1 MIEIEFDHKALM
13 QHAQVLESLLV
24 DMETG
29 GSRSLVA
36 GQKSLYSAVRRYMAQ
51 AETELR
57 QLTIGSMGLPN
68 DPRASR
74 YGVSRDKV
82 KSKKGLIWGQI
93 KIFQPKTAGNRTNTY
108 KQPRKLDQNPHQR
121 GGNRVPR
128 SARTQQ
134 MLDYGP
140 RDRGFILRFLE
151 GGTGQRTAGT
161 RNGRLSGNRGSISP
175 RHYFSRASN
184 AHVEQVMQNLAN
196 KIDAKIEE
204 LVNSGK
210 MTGL

>member
-1 MIEIEFDHKALM
+1 
-13 QHAQVLESLLV
+13 
-24 DMETG
+24 
-29 GSRSLVA
+29 
-36 GQKSLYSAVRRYMAQ
+36 
-51 AETELR
+51 
-57 QLTIGSMGLPN
+57 
-68 DPRASR
+68 
-74 YGVSRDKV
+74 
-82 KSKKGLIWGQI
+82 
-93 KIFQPKTAGNRTNTY
+93 
-108 KQPRKLDQNPHQR
+108 
-121 GGNRVPR
+121 
-128 SARTQQ
+128 

-161 RNGRLSGNRGSISP
+161 RNGRLGGNRGSISP
-175 RHYFSRASN
+175 RNYFSRASN

>member
-1 MIEIEFDHKALM
+1 MMEIEFDHKALM
-13 QHAQVLESLLV
+13 KHAQVLESLML
-24 DMETG
+24 DIEHG

-36 GQKSLYSAVRRYMAQ
+36 GQKSLYNSIRRYMAD

-57 QLTIGSMGLPN
+57 KLTIGTMGIAN

-82 KSKKGLIWGQI
+82 RSKKGLIWGQI
-93 KIFQPKTAGNRTNTY
+93 KIYQPKTAGSMKSTY

-134 MLDYGP
+134 VLDYGP

-161 RNGRLSGNRGSISP
+161 RNGRLGGNRGSISP
-175 RHYFSRASN
+175 RHYFSRSVN
-184 AHVEQVMQNLAN
+184 SHVDTVMEHLAQR
-196 KIDAKIEE
+196 IDQRIEE
-204 LVNSGK
+204 LTASGK
-210 MTGL
+210 L